1 MSTEGQEHSQ
11 WLQPKIMKRGK
22 EVDAIKD
29 CIRGKC
35 NPKIMRRDGC
45 NQ

>member
-1 MSTEGQEHSQ
+1 
-11 WLQPKIMKRGK
+11 MKKGK

-29 CIRGKC
+29 CKRGKC

-45 NQ
+45 NQGL